1 MARKTH
7 TSPQQHCQF
16 QCIHIDWHSEEC
28 RIDKAMSVW
37 GASFYSLITMIIS
50 LVLEKMNRAEI
61 LRPSNASSNINA
73 RSPTAFKCKLYWYRL
88 YRLWQR
94 YIMIV

>member
-7 TSPQQHCQF
+7 TSPQQHWQF

-37 GASFYSLITMIIS
+37 GASFYSLIAMLIS
-50 LVLEKMNRAEI
+50 LVLEK
-61 LRPSNASSNINA
+61 
-73 RSPTAFKCKLYWYRL
+73 KG
-88 YRLWQR
+88 
-94 YIMIV
+94 